1 MIRASVLLTIVDE
14 LAIKNNNPSQEH
26 LRRAVSTNYYAMFH
40 ALCKLNADIL
50 VGRQHRTT
58 PAWVKVYRALDHAE
72 ARKKCNSI
80 QGHFDR
86 ELRRFAK
93 QFCQLQSKRHAADY
107 DPSAVI
113 QRKEV
118 LIDLMVSSYYISNL
132 DYIGWQSLREFAVY
146 LLFRDR

>member
-1 MIRASVLLTIVDE
+1 MIQANVLLTIVDE
-14 LAIKNNNPSQEH
+14 LAMKNSNPSQEH

-40 ALCKLNADIL
+40 ALCRLNADTL
-50 VGRQHRTT
+50 VGRQNMNT
-58 PAWVKVYRALDHAE
+58 PAWVKVYRALDHGQAKS
-72 ARKKCNSI
+72 RWNTVHS
-80 QGHFDR
+80 HFDR

-93 QFCQLQSKRHAADY
+93 LFCQLQAKRHAADY

-118 LIDLMVSSYYISNL
+118 LIDLMASSYYINNL
-132 DYIGWQSLREFAVY
+132 NYIGWQSLREFVVH